1 MTRKLLPYEHELVAQ
16 LGVTEEEYLDFLSV
30 QIDYAISPTQRLSTP
45 QCGPLIPAAAVAGT
59 AAASAAAV
67 STLTTL
73 TIISTALTV
82 VGILFQVAAALLAKP
97 PSDPRRNK
105 GGPREQRFS
114 PRFGFNS
121 GQELAQYG
129 DPINLVYCNTNQN
142 PRGAVRVGTS
152 LVWSSVESYGST
164 QFMRLLLVLG
174 AAKVK
179 TLDFG
184 RTAFGQLPLQQF
196 SASNTWLYY
205 EDDGAVSFNNKVL
218 GDGKDPTRD
227 GANGADDVCR
237 VMFAKNRRDGY
248 SQTFSPSSLTSI
260 GVYDPIPL
268 NVEIMERRSSGNP
281 QWRDLRVTIA
291 ANGYD
296 TNDGA
301 RWEVGRTFTVVFSKA
316 EIKGDQRVAVEAAR
330 DMRYQLV
337 AALDQA
343 ATYMLGTAK
352 FKLVDIDPDNMNLD
366 NNDIRAKF
374 ECIEK
379 GRRPSTD
386 YTKTKSK
393 IWTEQDREDIELAI
407 DELEAGASIF
417 ANASEE
423 SFPTYTTG
431 NSYRATLSANDE
443 SEVLDITLQSVE
455 RWNRDVQ
462 LSRPVGTW
470 NGNIELKLQKYGYK
484 NYEFKNRTTLE
495 WRDELDERKTAT
507 LPEGGSIATTEAILQ
522 EFLDAKFKLSTKKL
536 RDEINDDLEKL
547 RQVIDDIETGS
558 FDDSQFR
565 KAAKAAAR
573 SIRQK
578 IKDKKGNMADK
589 MDELK
594 INENDIRKISGENV
608 LGKKT
613 NLDKKFK
620 NVIEI
625 DADIT
630 DLEEQRDDIMS
641 DNRAVAK
648 RSLIRFYRD
657 TNNDF
662 RDLNGNRYGS
672 GGIKAMKRR
681 LASLKG
687 QFTTDQIGVRKVRQ
701 YLKGL
706 IEEKKQA
713 RKDARKVARDWETLA
728 GASDDNFF
736 TKCFVKAESAA
747 YQTVTACD
755 YVKFAIRCKLFRRVS
770 GRAKDYGE
778 KEAPEGFK
786 LSDNGI
792 QGRMAFFKVAY
803 KKTESNRDNYRTLPL
818 VFAVRRNADQ
828 DNFIGLAFKG
838 NEQAK
843 WEFKIEP
850 IGDIGAEIQDSG
862 QKQVAF
868 IENAGKVET
877 YDHVGSQ
884 FAWTGSLVDISSNI
898 KNALKE
904 RGPIYT
910 NQWDLFSVRSDTQ
923 VQFSFDGGP
932 EFRITA
938 VTEQQ
943 IGNNDGKY
951 GSMSMMALGIY
962 SGRGV
967 QDLRS
972 ITAFVKEG
980 KNSYTVNES
989 NGSYNLGND
998 STSFA
1003 PDVFADTI
1011 LDRENGIGKYAKP
1024 EGIDWQGLALAKR
1037 FCKNNGLGCQL
1048 FMDGVISDLTS
1059 WRQFWVETAP
1069 FSLLEF
1075 ARVGGKE
1082 TLIPAIPVDGSGRA
1096 NRQVVVNALFTTG
1109 NILEGSYK
1117 EEFIDY
1123 GDSTQDLIATVIYR
1137 ETEAQDVF
1145 PRNASVQVHISNGQG
1160 FNEGN
1165 AIRQTF
1171 DLSQFVSQ
1179 REQAILFGKLLC
1191 NQRRYIRRGIEF
1203 KTFPTDSPISPGGY
1217 IYVDIGLNTWDR
1229 MSSGMIMNDGILNS
1243 PLSDAI
1249 ANGSYDVLIYQNS
1262 ERTISF
1268 DGISIV
1274 NGAAAA
1280 LVPYSGYM
1288 FVLGAKG
1295 DRKRVFRTTEV
1306 QMDEEG
1312 EVTVKAMEHPCE
1324 NNGSQLLSKIADFSD
1339 SLFTVR

>member
-1 MTRKLLPYEHELVAQ
+1 MTRKLLPYEHELIAQ

-30 QIDYAISPTQRLSTP
+30 QIDYAISPAQRLSTP
-45 QCGPLIPAAAVAGT
+45 QCGPAIPAAFAAVLAGT
-59 AAASAAAV
+59 AVAAEV
-67 STLTTL
+67 TLVLTT
-73 TIISTALTV
+73 IATALTV
-82 VGILFQVAAALLAKP
+82 VGILFQVAAALLAKA

-129 DPINLVYCNTNQN
+129 DPVNLVYCNTTQN

-164 QFMRLLLVLG
+164 QFMQLLLVLG
-174 AAKVK
+174 AAKIK
-179 TLDFG
+179 TLDFD
-184 RTAFGQLPLQQF
+184 RTAFGQLPLGQF

-205 EDDGAVSFNNKVL
+205 NNDGNVIFDNEKL

-227 GANGADDVCR
+227 GAADDSDACR
-237 VMFAKNRRDGY
+237 VMFAKERHDGY
-248 SQTFSPSSLTSI
+248 SQAFSPSSLTSF

-268 NVEIMERRSSGNP
+268 NVEIMERRSFGKPS
-281 QWRDLRVTIA
+281 WRDLRVIIA
-291 ANGYD
+291 EGNYD

-301 RWEVGRTFTVVFSKA
+301 KWEVGRQFTVIFRKA
-316 EIKGDQRVAVEAAR
+316 EKEGGAAVEAAR

-337 AALDQA
+337 AALDKA

-352 FKLVDIDPDNMNLD
+352 FKLVGIDPDNMNLD

-393 IWTEQDREDIELAI
+393 IWTEQDREDIETAI
-407 DELEAGASIF
+407 DQLEAE
-417 ANASEE
+417 ANYYVIIPADDREV
-423 SFPTYTTG
+423 
-431 NSYRATLSANDE
+431 LSARANNG
-443 SEVLDITLQSVE
+443 DIQ
-455 RWNRDVQ
+455 
-462 LSRPVGTW
+462 
-470 NGNIELKLQKYGYK
+470 LKLKKYGYA
-484 NYEFKNRTTLE
+484 NYSFTGTKTLN
-495 WRDELDERKTAT
+495 WKDELDKSKNAT
-507 LPEGGSIATTEAILQ
+507 VPNGGSIATTEQILQ
-522 EFLDAKFKLSTKKL
+522 EFLADKPKLDTKAVK
-536 RDEINDDLEKL
+536 DEINDDLEKL
-547 RQVIDDIETGS
+547 RQVIDDIETGN
-558 FDDSQFR
+558 FDNAKFR
-565 KAAKAAAR
+565 QAAKQAAS
-573 SIRQK
+573 SIRK
-578 IKDKKGNMADK
+578 TIKDKKNNMADK

-594 INENDIRKISGENV
+594 INENDIRNVSGENV
-608 LGKKT
+608 LGRKT

-620 NVIEI
+620 NVVEI
-625 DADIT
+625 DGAIT
-630 DLEEQRDDIMS
+630 DLEEQKDDIMS
-641 DNRAVAK
+641 DNMAVAK
-648 RSLIRFYRD
+648 RAIIKFYRD
-657 TNNDF
+657 TNGSF
-662 RDLNGNRYGS
+662 RDFNGNLYSS
-672 GGIKAMKRR
+672 GGIKAMKGR
-681 LASLKG
+681 LTQIKG
-687 QFTTDQIGVRKVRQ
+687 RFTTDQIGVRTIRN
-701 YLKGL
+701 YLRDL
-706 IEEKKQA
+706 IEDKKQA
-713 RKDARKVARDWETLA
+713 LDDAKKVAKNWETLA
-728 GASDDNFF
+728 GAGDDNFF
-736 TKCFVKAESAA
+736 TKCFVKVESAA
-747 YQTVTACD
+747 YQTVTACNF
-755 YVKFAIRCKLFRRVS
+755 VKFAISCKLFRRVS
-770 GRAKDYGE
+770 GRAQDYGP

-786 LSDNGI
+786 LSDNGV

-803 KKTESNRDNYRTLPL
+803 KRTDGTAGGYQYVPII
-818 VFAVRRNADQ
+818 FAARRNADQ

-838 NEQAK
+838 NERAK

-850 IGDIGAEIQDSG
+850 IGDIGAEILDNG
-862 QKQVAF
+862 QKEVAF
-868 IENAGKVET
+868 IENAGGMAT
-877 YDHVGSQ
+877 YPHLGSN
-884 FAWTGSLVDISSNI
+884 FAWRGSRVPISSGKI

-910 NQWDLFSVRSDTQ
+910 NEWDLFAVRSDTQ
-923 VQFSFDGGP
+923 VQFSFDNGP

-943 IGNNDGKY
+943 KESNNDKY
-951 GSMSMMALGIY
+951 KSMSMMALGIF
-962 SGRGV
+962 SGKGV

-972 ITAFVKEG
+972 ITAYVKEG
-980 KNSYTVNES
+980 KTSYVVNN
-989 NGSYNLGND
+989 NGSYSLSTG

-1003 PDVFADTI
+1003 PDIFADTI
-1011 LDRENGIGKYAKP
+1011 LDRENGIGKYAQP
-1024 EGIDWQGLALAKR
+1024 AGIDWLGLAKAKR
-1037 FCKNNGLGCQL
+1037 FCTNNGLGPVVNGKVTSIKLC
-1048 FMDGVISDLTS
+1048 MDGVISDLTS
-1059 WRQFWVETAP
+1059 WRQFWAETAP

-1082 TLIPAIPVDGSGRA
+1082 TLIPAIPVDSTGKA
-1096 NRQVVVNALFTTG
+1096 NREVIVNALFTTG

-1137 ETEAQDVF
+1137 DTEERDVF
-1145 PRNASVQVHISNGQG
+1145 PRNASVQVQLKPPSG
-1160 FNEGN
+1160 FSVGEFEGN

-1203 KTFPTDSPISPGGY
+1203 KTFPTDSPISPGAY

-1243 PLSDAI
+1243 PLSDTI
-1249 ANGSYDVLIYQNS
+1249 ADGSYDVLIYKNS
-1262 ERTISF
+1262 ARTISF
-1268 DGISIV
+1268 EGTSIV

-1295 DRKRVFRTTEV
+1295 NRKRVFRTTEV

-1312 EVTVKAMEHPCE
+1312 EVTVKAMEHPCD
-1324 NNGSQLLSKIADFSD
+1324 NSGSELLSKVANFSD